1 MARFHAEIS
10 AGSLMPLES
19 RRIAAFLLTEPDD
32 AAWHHAI
39 EVENILQKNTP
50 ATARRQ
56 ARLIRRRLL
65 TLDAAGWRMI
75 AERGQEVAVQML
87 LAAAVKHSHLLGD
100 FMLQVYADRQRRLE
114 LTLNPSDWQGF
125 MAECSHHDPAVSTW
139 SVSTQ
144 AKLFQV
150 IVRILTE
157 AKYLESP
164 KSMKLTPPA
173 LHPEVRRYLSQQHE
187 TYVLKCLE
195 RAP

>member
-1 MARFHAEIS
+1 
-10 AGSLMPLES
+10 MPLES
-19 RRIAAFLLTEPDD
+19 RRIAAFLLTKPDD
-32 AAWHHAI
+32 GAWRHAI

-65 TLDAAGWRMI
+65 TLDAAGWQMI
-75 AERGQEVAVQML
+75 AQRDQEVAVQML
-87 LAAAVKHSHLLGD
+87 LAAAVKHSPLLGD
-100 FMLQVYADRQRRLE
+100 FLRQVYADRQRRLE
-114 LTLNPSDWQGF
+114 VTLNPSDWPGF
-125 MAECSHHDPAVSTW
+125 LAECAHRDPAVASW

-157 AKYLESP
+157 SKYLASP
-164 KSMKLTPPA
+164 QSMKLTPPD
-173 LHPEVRRYLSQQHE
+173 LHPEVRHYLSQRHE
-187 TYVLKCLE
+187 TYVLQCLE